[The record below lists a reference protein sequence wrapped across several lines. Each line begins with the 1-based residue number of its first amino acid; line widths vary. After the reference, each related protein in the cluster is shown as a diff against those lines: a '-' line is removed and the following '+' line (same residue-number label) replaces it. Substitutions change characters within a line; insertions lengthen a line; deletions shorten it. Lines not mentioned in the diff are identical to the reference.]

1 MRLCVSKNE
10 TCAQTRNCAQ
20 QTNKHVFAI
29 MAGAAVAGVGLVTLG
44 GIAGA
49 AFVVGGGMVA
59 ATGYGGG
66 WLVQKVCA
74 RHLARF

>member
-1 MRLCVSKNE
+1 MCVRLCVS
-10 TCAQTRNCAQ
+10 
-20 QTNKHVFAI
+20 TNKHVFAI

-74 RHLARF
+74 RHPLMMPLVQ

>member
-1 MRLCVSKNE
+1 MCLPS
-10 TCAQTRNCAQ
+10 
-20 QTNKHVFAI
+20 
-29 MAGAAVAGVGLVTLG
+29 MAGVAVAGVGLVTLG

-66 WLVQKVCA
+66 WLVQKVCS
-74 RHLARF
+74 RHLACR

>member
-1 MRLCVSKNE
+1 MRLYVSKNKI
-10 TCAQTRNCAQ
+10 CAQTRNCAQ
-20 QTNKHVFAI
+20 PNKHVLAI

-44 GIAGA
+44 GFAGA

-74 RHLARF
+74 RHLACR

>member
-1 MRLCVSKNE
+1 
-10 TCAQTRNCAQ
+10 
-20 QTNKHVFAI
+20 
-29 MAGAAVAGVGLVTLG
+29 MAGVAVAGVGLVTLG

-66 WLVQKVCA
+66 WLVQKVCS
-74 RHLARF
+74 RHSVTNACRNTL